1 MDEDARKAMTFLAL
15 KAAIFILLPALAALL
30 AVFFLL

>member
-1 MDEDARKAMTFLAL
+1 MDDDSRKTLIFMAI
-15 KAAIFILLPALAALL
+15 KAAVFILLPALAALS